1 MDDEIPIL
9 DEENYSTWRIEMRV
23 YLKTMGAT
31 IWKATIG
38 GSVPLKNKSKF
49 AAQREGKKN
58 DALALKT
65 ILSGLSS
72 PIKESMEQCTSAKDL
87 WLKLEE
93 TYQSKKE
100 KEDIEDHS
108 IKIIKGKESPKTLD
122 CIISKCDLENIS
134 NEDKES
140 SDNVGKK
147 EDLEDISNKGKE
159 SPKTLD
165 CNDSKCD
172 DVEFFSSEEDDL
184 ETVCVKFD
192 GNYPMERI
200 EEDLLELQ
208 KEVEEG
214 LYRYRSDHFYTHYNY
229 LSDNTKK
236 FLRRSQRHILKLK
249 GMLKEQEERN
259 KTQLEEKEEEITR
272 LKNEKE
278 DMKVDD
284 EISKSFE
291 TIIHLKT
298 QIEEAKR
305 VEELLKN
312 QINEKEE
319 SCDKLE
325 AEVVDLR
332 KKVEKSNKFL
342 NSSQILDEILESQR
356 SPCDKSGLGY
366 KEEATHVEASTSK
379 KHEVSPSKKED
390 NVEKKPSTQ
399 GKENFKRTKQGRHQ
413 EAIFGTPKQRYESIF
428 HGHCYSCSEYGHKYF
443 ECRSYERRYNGRFH
457 NTIRCWRC
465 DQVGHIVVHCNTMRC
480 YNCSGFGHKSQECW
494 NTRRK
499 SMMRTSNSMAR
510 RRNEVR
516 KGDIF
521 ENMDAQSSS
530 SEEQGHLQKWVKK
543 TEQPEQNE
551 RLKGSSNVSSTN
563 AYVGDS
569 GISHVH
575 TQADLV

>member
-31 IWKATIG
+31 IWKAAIG

-72 PIKESMEQCTSAKDL
+72 PIKESMGQCTSTKDL

-93 TYQSKKE
+93 TYQKKKE
-100 KEDIEDHS
+100 DVEDHS
-108 IKIIKGKESPKTLD
+108 IKIIKGKESLTLD
-122 CIISKCDLENIS
+122 CICD
-134 NEDKES
+134 DFKGKES
-140 SDNVGKK
+140 CDDVGKK
-147 EDLEDISNKGKE
+147 EDIEDTSNEGKE

-165 CNDSKCD
+165 CIDSKCD

-192 GNYPMERI
+192 DSYPMERI
-200 EEDLLELQ
+200 EENLLELQ
-208 KEVEEG
+208 KEIEEG

-236 FLRRSQRHILKLK
+236 FLRRSQRYIL
-249 GMLKEQEERN
+249 MLKEMLKESN

-278 DMKVDD
+278 NVKVDD
-284 EISKSFE
+284 EIRKSFE
-291 TIIHLKT
+291 TIVHLKT

-305 VEELLKN
+305 IEELLKN

-319 SCDKLE
+319 SCCKLE
-325 AEVVDLR
+325 AEIVDLR
-332 KKVEKSNKFL
+332 KKVENSNKFL
-342 NSSQILDEILESQR
+342 NSSLILDEILESQR
-356 SPCDKSGLGY
+356 SPYDKSGLGY
-366 KEEATHVEASTSK
+366 KGEDTHAEASTSK
-379 KHEVSPSKKED
+379 KHEVNPSKKED
-390 NVEKKPSTQ
+390 NVAKKPSTQ
-399 GKENFKRTKQGRHQ
+399 GKENFKRTKKGRHQ
-413 EAIFGTPKQRYESIF
+413 EAILGTPKQRYESIF
-428 HGHCYSCSEYGHKYF
+428 HGHCYSCNGYGHKDF
-443 ECRSYERRYNGRFH
+443 ECRSYERRYNGRFY
-457 NTIRCWRC
+457 NTMRCWRC

-480 YNCSGFGHKSQECW
+480 YSCSGFGHKSHECW

-521 ENMDAQSSS
+521 EKMDAQSSS

-543 TEQPEQNE
+543 TEQPERNE
-551 RLKGSSNVSSTN
+551 RLKGSSSKSSTE
-563 AYVGDS
+563 AYTGDS
-569 GISHVH
+569 GIIRVH
-575 TQADLV
+575 TQDDLV